1 MNPLRG
7 AWRRYWVALRAMLV
21 FTVVL
26 GAAYTL
32 AVTAV
37 AQLALPTAA
46 NGSTVSSGGR
56 IVGSVLIGQSF
67 TDAAGRPIPQW
78 FQSRPSAATAPG
90 STGGTGKRGYDAG
103 ASSGSNLAA
112 SNPAQQKAVDERTRV
127 IETTDGATPSQI
139 PDDAVT
145 ASGSGLDPHISP
157 AYALLQVKRV
167 AEARGLPEE
176 AVRRLVESR
185 IQGRDLGYLGE
196 PTVNVL
202 QLNLALAGLR
212 R

>member
-1 MNPLRG
+1 
-7 AWRRYWVALRAMLV
+7 MLV
-21 FTVVL
+21 FTLVL

-32 AVTAV
+32 AFTAI
-37 AQLALPTAA
+37 AQLALPAAA

-56 IVGSVLIGQSF
+56 IVGSALIGQSF
-67 TDAAGRPIPQW
+67 TDAAGRPLPQW

-90 STGGTGKRGYDAG
+90 STGKDGYDAG

-127 IETTDGATPSQI
+127 IETTDGVTSSQI
-139 PDDAVT
+139 PGDAVT